1 MNSVPHLLTGPVA
14 PDSAGMKLMA
24 AVEHLKDICSNTVS
38 KLLST
43 IPPLHL
49 QPHPPSLSF
58 SFLSQLHTHTHTH
71 THTQVGDALTTVG
84 EHKKA
89 LNQAEK
95 IEQEFITLMTG
106 QKQGKEKLEE
116 HEERHLVATLTPYT
130 VHIASFPACRLGMRL
145 DSVHQPQPHSIH
157 DAYC

>member
-24 AVEHLKDICSNTVS
+24 AVEHLKEICSNTVS

-43 IPPLHL
+43 IPQLPLHPSL
-49 QPHPPSLSF
+49 FIPPSLSL
-58 SFLSQLHTHTHTH
+58 LSLTPTH
-71 THTQVGDALTTVG
+71 THTQVRDALTTAG

-106 QKQGKEKLEE
+106 QKEKLEQP
-116 HEERHLVATLTPYT
+116 EERQMVATLTPYT
-130 VHIASFPACRLGMRL
+130 VHIASFPACRLTPYTNL
-145 DSVHQPQPHSIH
+145 NLTVY

>member
-1 MNSVPHLLTGPVA
+1 MNSVSHLLTGPVA

-24 AVEHLKDICSNTVS
+24 AVEHLKEICSNTVS

-43 IPPLHL
+43 IPPLPLHPSL
-49 QPHPPSLSF
+49 FIPPSLSL
-58 SFLSQLHTHTHTH
+58 SFLSHLHTH
-71 THTQVGDALTTVG
+71 THTQVRDALTTAG

-106 QKQGKEKLEE
+106 QKEKLEQP
-116 HEERHLVATLTPYT
+116 EERQMVATLTPYT
-130 VHIASFPACRLGMRL
+130 VHIASFPACRLTPYTNL
-145 DSVHQPQPHSIH
+145 NLTVY